1 MDSRLQQS
9 PNDEVEPRWIESIAA
24 WIGRATILVAL
35 VYAMWRYGAVESL
48 ALRDLSILLIAAS
61 VLAMIKQLAGRRA
74 APIPMTLFLI
84 AIAWIGYAFAQ
95 SVPSPSWIPNTT
107 GWSQTI
113 FAAENLQVLSDTIP
127 NYTSQELA
135 SPPRPTA
142 SIIPSHT
149 QQAIVPFLLATMML
163 VTSAV
168 LFDSKRSR
176 AAYLWVL
183 MINAAAI
190 CIWGIV
196 QRAGGDEYILP
207 GVVYDVDG
215 APFSSF
221 IYKNA
226 GAAAI
231 LPTLGM
237 IAALVIYRADCGPD
251 DNIGHQAFER
261 VDLFSTRFLTLI
273 SLAIFVMVGLGT
285 SLSRGAWVAGAGA
298 AIGVLLIRGRAEVH
312 RTHVVACVVGCL
324 AIAGVISIS
333 GVLGDVWERA
343 EDVSITRLANDQR
356 WSHTSEGWRAAVA
369 NLPFGSGLG
378 TYGYATLPHQKET
391 HTTWFRNAHNQYL
404 ETLTEMGLVG
414 TTLVILGILVTAITS
429 IRMIRNNPRPQGQT
443 WGMIG
448 LFTLL
453 CCVIQSIYDFVIVIP
468 SNMLLYASVIAI
480 GIAVHKQ
487 SIASTKPRHFGFTGF
502 VSVVVLAGLTIAAGV
517 WAHALSQQ
525 QIRTDLVLAQTRY
538 AETDDAPSA
547 PEITDAIAKLDQAI
561 LEAPMNADLYK
572 TRANWRLCEFRLAVI
587 ELAAQQNVTIDWQNS
602 RLTSLFDIVISSEL
616 AQRDQVRNDFLA
628 TPELKTLVGQWMGDV
643 DASLRRQPLS
653 PRNHLAAAMMA
664 PMTEQPT
671 APWIQ
676 SASRLINNSDEML
689 FINGWMAAKNGQ
701 IDEAIDQWKRSLSIS
716 LLFVDEIYER
726 SQGLIGPI
734 QIAENLIPPRR
745 TDLFLRLINQSPEA
759 SESDRI
765 KLAEKVVEILE
776 AKEGVDDGLRFETIA
791 RIYQAIKRND
801 EATEAWKTA
810 VSATGRNLEYRHR
823 YSLALRA
830 TGKLQLAL
838 DQASLAS
845 AIDPRDPRFPP
856 LVEQLRREIGGGRSI
871 R

>member
-24 WIGRATILVAL
+24 WIGRATVLVAL
-35 VYAMWRYGAVESL
+35 VYAMWRYGAVENL
-48 ALRDLSILLIAAS
+48 ALRDLSILLVVAS
-61 VLAMIKQLAGRRA
+61 VLAMVKQLAGRRA
-74 APIPMTLFLI
+74 APIPVTLFLI

-95 SVPSPSWIPNTT
+95 SVPIPSWMPDTT
-107 GWSQTI
+107 GWSQPT
-113 FAAENLQVLSDTIP
+113 FAGENLQVLSDTIP
-127 NYTSQELA
+127 NYSSQERAL
-135 SPPRPTA
+135 PPRPTA

-149 QQAIVPFLLATMML
+149 QQAIVPFLLATVML

-231 LPTLGM
+231 LPALGM
-237 IAALVIYRADCGPD
+237 IAALVIYRADCSPD
-251 DNIGHQAFER
+251 DNIGHQEFER
-261 VDLFSTRFLTLI
+261 VDLFSTRFLTLMT
-273 SLAIFVMVGLGT
+273 LAIFVMVGLGT
-285 SLSRGAWVAGAGA
+285 SLSRGAWAAGAVA
-298 AIGVLLIRGRAEVH
+298 AIGVLLIRGRADVR

-324 AIAGVISIS
+324 AIAGVISVS

-343 EDVSITRLANDQR
+343 DDVSISRLANDQR

-378 TYGYATLPHQKET
+378 TYGYATLPHQQET

-414 TTLVILGILVTAITS
+414 ITLAVLGILVAAITS
-429 IRMIRNNPRPQGQT
+429 IRMIRNNPKPQGQT

-487 SIASTKPRHFGFTGF
+487 SIASTKPRRFNIAGFASAF
-502 VSVVVLAGLTIAAGV
+502 VVIGMSIAGGV
-517 WAHALSQQ
+517 WAHALTQR
-525 QIRTDLVLAQTRY
+525 QIESDLILAQTRY
-538 AETDDAPSA
+538 AETDDAPSRS
-547 PEITDAIAKLDQAI
+547 EVTDAIARLDQAI
-561 LEAPMNADLYK
+561 QHDPMNADLFK
-572 TRANWRLCEFRLAVI
+572 TRGNWRLCEYRLEI
-587 ELAAQQNVTIDWQNS
+587 IKLAAQQGVTIDWQNS
-602 RLTSLFDIVISSEL
+602 RLTSIFDIVISSTPP
-616 AQRDQVRNDFLA
+616 QRDRVRNDFLA
-628 TPELKTLVGQWMGDV
+628 TPELQTLVGQWMADV
-643 DASLRRQPLS
+643 DASLRRHPLS

-664 PMTEQPT
+664 PITDQPT
-671 APWIQ
+671 APWID

-689 FINGWMAAKNGQ
+689 FINGWVAVKNGQ
-701 IDEAIDQWKRSLSIS
+701 TDEAIDQWKRSLSIS
-716 LLFVDEIYER
+716 LLFVDQIYER
-726 SQGLIGPI
+726 SQGSIDPV
-734 QIAENLIPPRR
+734 QIAEHLIPPRR
-745 TDLFLRLINQSPEA
+745 TDLFLRLINQLPDATEA
-759 SESDRI
+759 DRI
-765 KLAEKVVEILE
+765 ELAEKVVGILE
-776 AKEGVDDGLRFETIA
+776 AKKGVDDGLRFQTIA
-791 RIYQAIKRND
+791 RIYQAIERND
-801 EATEAWKTA
+801 DATEAWKTA
-810 VSATGRNLEYRHR
+810 VSATGRNLDYRHR
-823 YSLALRA
+823 YSLALRS